1 MRRTPHTPAWRR
13 LAVGLAAIGLV
24 ASACTSG
31 DDDASDDAVE
41 DTGGDD
47 ADTGG
52 DDTSTSEDTGGDDT
66 STSEDTGGD
75 DTSTSEDTGG
85 DDADTSGDEATDDE
99 VDVTQGGST
108 LEAVQDAGVLRCGT
122 RDALPGFAVLTEDG
136 DHVGFD
142 SDFCR
147 VIAAAVLG
155 DAEAVE
161 HVDLE
166 TADRFTALQSGE
178 IDVLV
183 RNTTWT
189 ASRDGGEG
197 ATFLQPNF
205 YDGQGMMVAADSGF
219 ASIEDMDG
227 VIICVAQGTTTEGN
241 AASEAARL
249 GLDWEVR
256 AFDST
261 DLIQEAFV
269 AGQCDG
275 WSSDTSQLTGLRSVY
290 PDGPEALTIL
300 PEVFSKEPLAPAVA
314 DGDTQWAQVVNWAI
328 LATIQAEEFGITSAN
343 IGDFSDT
350 DNPNIQRFLGLEV
363 EGDDGAAVLD
373 PGLGL
378 PPDFAAQIVTLVGN
392 YGEIFEEHLAP
403 LGLER
408 GVNALWTDGGLLY
421 APPYR

>member
-1 MRRTPHTPAWRR
+1 LLSV
-13 LAVGLAAIGLV
+13 LAVGAA
-24 ASACTSG
+24 ACTSDEG
-31 DDDASDDAVE
+31 DD
-41 DTGGDD
+41 T
-47 ADTGG
+47 ADTGDVTAEEPAAEEPTADEPAAEEPTADEPADTQP
-52 DDTSTSEDTGGDDT
+52 DDTV
-66 STSEDTGGD
+66 
-75 DTSTSEDTGG
+75 
-85 DDADTSGDEATDDE
+85 E
-99 VDVTQGGST
+99 VVQGGSK
-108 LEAVQDAGVLRCGT
+108 LDAVKEAGVVRCGT

-155 DAEAVE
+155 DASAVE

-189 ASRDGGEG
+189 ASRDGAEG

-205 YDGQGMMVAADSGF
+205 YDGQGMMVASDSGF
-219 ASIEDMDG
+219 TSLDDMDG
-227 VIICVAQGTTTEGN
+227 VIVCVAQGTTTEGN
-241 AASEAARL
+241 AATEAARR
-249 GLDWEVR
+249 GLDWEIR
-256 AFDST
+256 AFEDV
-261 DLIQEAFV
+261 DLIQQAFE

-275 WSSDTSQLTGLRSVY
+275 WSSDRSQLTGLRSAY
-290 PDGPEALTIL
+290 PAGADALTIL

-314 DGDTQWAQVVNWAI
+314 DGDTEWAQAVNWAI

-343 IGDFSDT
+343 VDSFTGT
-350 DNPNIQRFLGLEV
+350 DDPSIQRFLGLEV

-378 PPDFAAQIVTLVGN
+378 PTDFAYQVVAQVGN
-392 YGEIFEEHLAP
+392 YGEIFDRHLAP

-408 GVNALWTDGGLLY
+408 GLNALWTDGGLLY
-421 APPYR
+421 SPPYR